1 MKITILLI
9 STLMVFVWSLVAY
22 GEIDKTMVLALS
34 FDDISG
40 NVTADSSL
48 YGLNGKVNGPKLAVG
63 KYGKALEFNGT
74 TDFVQV
80 DDNPNLLLPGGGTL
94 MVWAFIKTT
103 SGNASWPRIMIKS
116 NTNGGTNGYDFLFDR
131 ALSYSVRFCVGGAC
145 NSYTAVATDSWH
157 HVAVTFDGKEILI
170 YVDGEKT
177 GNLAQPGAAIDTKG
191 SPLNI
196 GNGIAADRAYQGLL
210 DEVRI
215 WNRALKQDEIKF
227 QMARGTRDIIAVD
240 PRLKLVGTWSAI
252 KNDHVR

>member
-9 STLMVFVWSLVAY
+9 SALMILAWSLVAY

-48 YGLNGKVNGPKLAVG
+48 YGLNGKVNGPKLVVG

-80 DDNPNLLLPGGGTL
+80 DDDPNLLLLNGGTL

-103 SGNASWPRIMIKS
+103 SGDASWPRIMIKS
-116 NTNGGTNGYDFLFDR
+116 NINGGTNGYDFLFDR
-131 ALSYSVRFCVGGAC
+131 ALGYAVRFCVGGAC
-145 NSYTAVATDSWH
+145 ASYTAFATDSWH
-157 HVAVTFDGKEILI
+157 HVAVTFDGKEILV

-196 GNGIAADRAYQGLL
+196 GNGVAVDRAYQGML

-227 QMARGTRDIIAVD
+227 QMAKGTRDIIAVE

-252 KNDHVR
+252 KIDHIQ